1 MTHLA
6 FATRALL
13 AVSAIALTAGAA
25 LAQASVEQFYKGK
38 NINLTIPTSPGGIN
52 DISARLVSRHLG
64 KFIPGNP
71 QIVVQNVP
79 GGGGLVALN
88 KIYNTSERDGTQIAI
103 IQRGTPQLAI
113 QGEPNAKFDPMKLTW
128 LGSLSSYTGDRYLLL
143 ANASHPAKTAADLLK
158 PGVRLKVGG
167 DQPGSTNLSFAMM
180 AKEVLGLNI
189 DIVRGYPGA
198 APMFLAMQSGELDS
212 QVIGYNSVRAGQ
224 PHLWNTKALR
234 ALVQFGREDRL
245 GGELADVPTG
255 QELLKDPDKKALLAF
270 AELPFQM
277 ALPFVA
283 PPAMPEDRTKALKSA
298 FMQMTKDQA
307 FLADAEKVNVEIS
320 AIDGD
325 AVLGVIGKM
334 AATPKDVIA
343 KYTDLDNANRK

>member
-1 MTHLA
+1 MKHQINMVG
-6 FATRALL
+6 
-13 AVSAIALTAGAA
+13 AVA
-25 LAQASVEQFYKGK
+25 LATGVLCSGAVFAQTSVEQFYKGK
-38 NINLTIPTSPGGIN
+38 NVNLTIPTSPGGIN
-52 DISARLVSRHLG
+52 DISGRLVSRHLG

-71 QIVVQNVP
+71 NIVVQNVP

-88 KIYNTSERDGTQIAI
+88 KLYNTSEKDGTQIAI

-113 QGEPNAKFDPMKLTW
+113 QGEPNAKFDPLKMTW
-128 LGSLSSYTGDRYLLL
+128 LGSLSSYAGDRYLLL
-143 ANASHPAKTAADLLK
+143 VNSNHPAKTATDLLK

-180 AKEVLGLNI
+180 AKDVLGLNI

-198 APMFLAMQSGELDS
+198 APMFIAMQSGELDS

-224 PHLWNTKALR
+224 PHLWNGKLVR
-234 ALVQFGREDRL
+234 ALIQFGRDDRL

-283 PPAMPEDRTKALKSA
+283 PPGMPEDRTKALKNG
-298 FMQMTKDQA
+298 FMQMVKDQA
-307 FLADAEKVNVEIS
+307 FLADAEKVNIEIS
-320 AIDGD
+320 AISGD
-325 AVLGVIGKM
+325 EVLAVIGKM
-334 AATPKDVIA
+334 AATPKAVIA